1 MQVLAVFILYVR
13 CAGCDP
19 ADPGVHQSKRSA
31 RAKQAALKAKE
42 KSVASNDAGV
52 DLSHDESDKNSQTV
66 MTIRSETSS
75 PDQNFCAQWLCLP
88 FVCCRK
94 EDSIKLNS
102 GEQLLYLQ
110 HLRCICVV
118 FCTIS
123 CNLTICNPIL
133 DSLEVLTGQSINDPV
148 IIQILIYCTC
158 TGWLS

>member
-31 RAKQAALKAKE
+31 RAKHAALKAKE
-42 KSVASNDAGV
+42 KLVSNNDAGKQASND
-52 DLSHDESDKNSQTV
+52 SHDESDKNSQTV

-94 EDSIKLNS
+94 EDSMKLNS
-102 GEQLLYLQ
+102 GEQLLYCSICEAEVR
-110 HLRCICVV
+110 LRCLLYHILY
-118 FCTIS
+118 
-123 CNLTICNPIL
+123 LTICIPKL
-133 DSLEVLTGQSINDPV
+133 PGVSGR
-148 IIQILIYCTC
+148 
-158 TGWLS
+158 

>member
-75 PDQNFCAQWLCLP
+75 PDQNFCAQWLCIP

-102 GEQLLYLQ
+102 GEQLLYCSICEAEVC
-110 HLRCICVV
+110 LRCLLYHVTLP
-118 FCTIS
+118 FCS
-123 CNLTICNPIL
+123 PIL
-133 DSLEVLTGQSINDPV
+133 DSLEVLSG
-148 IIQILIYCTC
+148 
-158 TGWLS
+158 